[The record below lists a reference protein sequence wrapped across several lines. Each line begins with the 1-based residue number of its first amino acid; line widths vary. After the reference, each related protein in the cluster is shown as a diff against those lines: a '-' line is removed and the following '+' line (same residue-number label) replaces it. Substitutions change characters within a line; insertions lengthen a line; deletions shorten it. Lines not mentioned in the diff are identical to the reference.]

1 MIEFVKDILSIENA
15 SVENSLTLIE
25 SKTFYF
31 SLQT

>member
-1 MIEFVKDILSIENA
+1 MIEFIKDILSIENA
-15 SVENSLTLIE
+15 YVENSITLIE